1 MNCRYCKDNKHE
13 IQKCPKLNKKKER
26 EKEKELKNK
35 KYEDD
40 FPSVLSHAAP
50 IVEPVLA
57 YASVLTFKK
66 DKKMMEIE
74 KQEIERKKAEKEARE
89 KANLEAFLLREERRA
104 RKREKEERRVNN
116 TISSLQK
123 AFPFTWFIKVEG
135 TEFDTDYAERLR
147 DELDRK
153 EYEEEE
159 RMLKE
164 DREFQEMLAKM
175 TPNELEKYFD
185 DMSDLEPDLDNYY
198 CYDMTFNHRRRGI
211 SCKRCNNL
219 LEYDNRSPEECC
231 FRCVLAE
238 ADK

>member
-1 MNCRYCKDNKHE
+1 MNCRYCKIDGHE
-13 IQKCPKLNKKKER
+13 IQKCPKLDKKKER

-40 FPSVLSHAAP
+40 FPSVLSPAAP
-50 IVEPVLA
+50 IVQPVFA

-66 DKKMMEIE
+66 DKKMIEIE
-74 KQEIERKKAEKEARE
+74 KQEIERKKAEKEAHE
-89 KANLEAFLLREERRA
+89 KVNLETFLLREEGRA
-104 RKREKEERRVNN
+104 RKRENEERRINN
-116 TISSLQK
+116 TISCLK
-123 AFPFTWFIKVEG
+123 TAFPFTWFTKVEN

-147 DELDRK
+147 DELDRR
-153 EYEEEE
+153 EYDEEE

-164 DREFQEMLAKM
+164 DREQQEMLAKM

-185 DMSDLEPDLDNYY
+185 DIEPDLDNYY

-219 LEYDNRSPEECC
+219 LEYDNRSQEECC

-238 ADK
+238 ANK